1 MSIFVIF
8 LGQLQITTT
17 HSKMDEFADAFDALD
32 RQTKRNWS
40 KVARDFKIDR
50 MTLQRRY
57 EGKCVSRQEAN
68 AKHRQH
74 LNDIEEDMLLR
85 YIDKLTN
92 RHFLPTI

>member
-1 MSIFVIF
+1 
-8 LGQLQITTT
+8 
-17 HSKMDEFADAFDALD
+17 MDVFAAAFDALD

-68 AKHRQH
+68 AKHRQR
-74 LNDIEEDMLLR
+74 LNDVEDDTLLR
-85 YIDKLTN
+85 YIDELTN
-92 RHFLPTI
+92 RYFFPTT